1 LNVLWTESKG
11 VTAGVMGHMKRTNG
25 VLAVL
30 ILAFSA
36 LAGSAS
42 GSSAKTSV
50 AVHQLRVDLVEWAV
64 IPSNGLV
71 AAGPLRVK
79 VANDGQL
86 RHELDIVPTES
97 WGQKLRVREGR
108 AVGEDAAA
116 PIVVAPGQTRSA
128 RINLAP
134 GYYVLLD
141 NIRGHYA
148 AGGAVSIVVG

>member
-1 LNVLWTESKG
+1 
-11 VTAGVMGHMKRTNG
+11 
-25 VLAVL
+25 VL

-42 GSSAKTSV
+42 GSSAKTSL
-50 AVHQLRVDLVEWAV
+50 AVHQLRVELVEWAV

-97 WGQKLRVREGR
+97 WGQKLRVRDGR

>member
-1 LNVLWTESKG
+1 
-11 VTAGVMGHMKRTNG
+11 MKRRNG
-25 VLAVL
+25 ALAVL

-36 LAGSAS
+36 LAGTAS

-97 WGQKLRVREGR
+97 WGQKLRVRDGR
-108 AVGEDAAA
+108 VVGEDAAA

-128 RINLAP
+128 RINLAS

>member
-1 LNVLWTESKG
+1 
-11 VTAGVMGHMKRTNG
+11 MRHMNRRNG
-25 VLAVL
+25 ALAVL
-30 ILAFSA
+30 ILALGA

-42 GSSAKTSV
+42 GSSAKSGV
-50 AVHQLRVDLVEWAV
+50 AVHQLRVDLTEWAV
-64 IPSNGLV
+64 IPSDGVV

-79 VANDGQL
+79 VANVGQL
-86 RHELDIVPTES
+86 RHELDIVPTPS
-97 WGQKLRVREGR
+97 WGQKLRIRNGR
-108 AVGEDAAA
+108 AVAENAAA

-148 AGGAVSIVVG
+148 AGGAVSIVVA